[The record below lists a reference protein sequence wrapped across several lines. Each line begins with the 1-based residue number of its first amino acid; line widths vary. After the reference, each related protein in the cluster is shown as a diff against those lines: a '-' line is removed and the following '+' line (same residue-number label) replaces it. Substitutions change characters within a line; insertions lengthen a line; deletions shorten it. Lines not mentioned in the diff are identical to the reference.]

1 MSSLSVIQANQ
12 IDGMIYCAVKKVRLN
27 KVKKQ
32 GNTITIIYDT
42 ELAQNQKNLKK
53 SQLVFQF
60 VDGVSE
66 DAAINDFFMNIC
78 RYSKEK

>member
-12 IDGMIYCAVKKVRLN
+12 IDGMIYCAVKKVRLI
-27 KVKKQ
+27 KVKKR

-42 ELAQNQKNLKK
+42 ELVQNQKNLKK

-66 DAAINDFFMNIC
+66 DAAINDYFMN
-78 RYSKEK
+78 K